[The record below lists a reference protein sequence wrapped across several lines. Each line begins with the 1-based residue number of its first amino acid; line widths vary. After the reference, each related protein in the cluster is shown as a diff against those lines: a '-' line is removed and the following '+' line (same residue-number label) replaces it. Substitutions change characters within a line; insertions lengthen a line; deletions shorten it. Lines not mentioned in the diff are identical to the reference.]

1 MKQTRFIPIEDCGLQ
16 IRETEFGQGK
26 SRTVV
31 GRPVMFGVRSVNLT
45 PWSDT
50 RVVYEILE
58 PNCITQELI
67 NRSNVVYNNNHSND
81 ISDMIGR
88 CVNGKGT
95 LSLVLRENYMESS
108 CDYPNTTVANDT
120 LEHIRLGNVY
130 GMSFAFDDRNANGEE
145 NVTYERTNETV
156 DGKEVWL
163 RHVWLITKLFDVA
176 NVTHPAYEQT
186 SVATREMSEA
196 IDKAIEEQLKREAA
210 HQETDEEREAREKAE
225 REAAEREANGGET
238 NAEKAER
245 EAREQAEREANGG
258 ETNAEKEARRI
269 AEEET
274 RMKAEALAR
283 EEAARK
289 EKQLQEERK
298 QREILS
304 RKRKLGFSRNSVQQ
318 DYCNKELAR
327 EDWNKDYVDYLQSQ
341 FINVNDVAGFTEEEL
356 TAPIMNREEFE
367 QQQAVE
373 LYREKAT
380 RAGELWDMALNQL
393 SGSAHKWK
401 WDYMDYLEGI
411 KYRDTADVTLEEAR
425 EEILSYEEFAELN
438 VAEEEIQVQAS
449 EMVAIS
455 VDTTDEVQVI
465 VVS

>member
-196 IDKAIEEQLKREAA
+196 IDKAIEEQLKRECGGKNEEDDKRDCGDDDKRGCGDGKDDQKRDDDPDDKDDIKDDDPGEKDDKDDADEQAKRAA
-210 HQETDEEREAREKAE
+210 EEEAKKKAEQEEAAKREAEAKAKAEQEARELE
-225 REAAEREANGGET
+225 EQEQRF
-238 NAEKAER
+238 
-245 EAREQAEREANGG
+245 REQQAMRLRYQ
-258 ETNAEKEARRI
+258 ARRI
-269 AEEET
+269 ND
-274 RMKAEALAR
+274 
-283 EEAARK
+283 
-289 EKQLQEERK
+289 
-298 QREILS
+298 EILES
-304 RKRKLGFSRNSVQQ
+304 
-318 DYCNKELAR
+318 
-327 EDWNKDYVDYLQSQ
+327 
-341 FINVNDVAGFTEEEL
+341 
-356 TAPIMNREEFE
+356 
-367 QQQAVE
+367 
-373 LYREKAT
+373 
-380 RAGELWDMALNQL
+380 LN
-393 SGSAHKWK
+393 
-401 WDYMDYLEGI
+401 Y
-411 KYRDTADVTLEEAR
+411 
-425 EEILSYEEFAELN
+425 
-438 VAEEEIQVQAS
+438 
-449 EMVAIS
+449 
-455 VDTTDEVQVI
+455 
-465 VVS
+465 